1 MLRFNPSTTCQ
12 RYQDKTNGRSAIP
25 TLFLK
30 EPVWKHFHEVYAS
43 RNSESNIQIYT
54 WKVNLNLYNQAIPK
68 ARQENLHSQSE
79 VSWPDIWLEN
89 RKLMKISIIK
99 WRGKPH
105 LWKGK
110 RKTQDSPNRQ
120 KDVFIT
126 NKRNLHETIMVCT
139 LRVNYHHKYQYPP
152 SRRNSKLLWLLASSQ
167 CPQKHLFSGFRISK
181 DAHNVRHLKI
191 CSYFRASVWPG
202 HDRNLHGSPITQH
215 F

>member
-30 EPVWKHFHEVYAS
+30 EPVWKHFHEVDAS
-43 RNSESNIQIYT
+43 CNSESNIQIST
-54 WKVNLNLYNQAIPK
+54 WKVNSNLYNQAIPK

-105 LWKGK
+105 LWKDK

-120 KDVFIT
+120 KDIFTT

-139 LRVNYHHKYQYPP
+139 LRVNYHKYQYP
-152 SRRNSKLLWLLASSQ
+152 SWRNSKLLWLLASSQ